1 MEIDISNASA
11 GLAAGVIQRLLG
23 RAQECEF
30 RPIGLVN
37 GLCLQ
42 LHSYMLRA
50 ATTNCQFDSE
60 QIVLLALASC
70 KYDRGYFHITTRQTV
85 QFNWISLAGA
95 AKLTQLLSRAG
106 LSSLHTSGNCVRQI
120 TCDPLWG
127 ISLDETTDATGFIST
142 LKQQTVL
149 NPAMELLPKKVKM
162 CVWSAYNDRVLGQ
175 FNDIGIKLTA
185 DSGFVTLGGGLGR
198 APAAGVRLIK
208 MRAHLLTQWVL
219 AFLRVYNALAST
231 GKYSLRTKFLV
242 RKLGKLALFKLT
254 SCELNS
260 SARAI
265 AILPARASEV
275 RLKCVH
281 VIRWLN
287 SHKFEHW
294 YSKCTWS
301 QRVLGARWV
310 LVGTNAPPGDI
321 TAASAIALATLTQR
335 YCMDQ
340 IRLTLAQTLILPW
353 MPTANAVDV
362 FATCSR
368 YPPHSVV
375 CCPGLDYCALASA
388 RSIVLA
394 SKLML
399 LKTTLNIRVSGCA
412 NACSQHHV
420 FDIGI
425 VGVPKANAEAYQVF
439 VCGNTRAGRIAKP
452 ISKAAPAHK
461 IITLV
466 HRYCALVRLL
476 QKDSSESAYAC
487 CLRVNVSLRNQC

>member
-1 MEIDISNASA
+1 MGIDISNASA
-11 GLAAGVIQRLLG
+11 ALAAGVTQRLLG
-23 RAQECEF
+23 RARESEF
-30 RPIGLVN
+30 RPMRLFN
-37 GLCLQ
+37 GVYLQ
-42 LHSYMLRA
+42 LNGYMLRA
-50 ATTNCQFDSE
+50 ATTNCQLNSE
-60 QIVLLALASC
+60 QIVALALASC

-85 QFNWISLAGA
+85 QFNWVSLAAA
-95 AKLTQLLSRAG
+95 AKLTQLLSKIG

-127 ISLDETTDATGFIST
+127 ISLDETTDATGLIST
-142 LKQQTVL
+142 LKQQIVL
-149 NPAMELLPKKVKM
+149 DPAMELLPKKVKM
-162 CVWSAYNDRVLGQ
+162 CVWSAYKDRVLGQ
-175 FNDIGIKLTA
+175 FNDIGIRLTA
-185 DSGFVTLGGGLGR
+185 GGGFVTLGGGLGR

-208 MRAHLLTQWVL
+208 MRAHVLTQWVL

-231 GKYSLRTKFLV
+231 CKYSLRTKFLV

-254 SCELNS
+254 GCELNS
-260 SARAI
+260 STRAI
-265 AILPARASEV
+265 ATLPARTSEV

-281 VIRWLN
+281 VIRWPN
-287 SHKFEHW
+287 SHKFEQW

-301 QRVLGARWV
+301 QRALGARWV

-321 TAASAIALATLTQR
+321 TAANAMALATLTQR

-340 IRLTLAQTLILPW
+340 IRLTLSQTLILPW
-353 MPTANAVDV
+353 MPSANAVDV
-362 FATCSR
+362 FAACSR
-368 YPPHSVV
+368 YLPHNVV
-375 CCPGLDYCALASA
+375 CCPGLDYCTLASA
-388 RSIVLA
+388 RSIIVA

-399 LKTTLNIRVSGCA
+399 LKTTLNIRVSGCV

-425 VGVPKANAEAYQVF
+425 VGVLKANVEAYQVF

-452 ISKAAPAHK
+452 ISKAAPARK

-476 QKDSSESAYAC
+476 LKDSAESAYAC
-487 CLRVNVSLRNQC
+487 CLRVNVSLRN

>member
-1 MEIDISNASA
+1 MGINISNASA
-11 GLAAGVIQRLLG
+11 ALAAGVVQRLLG

-30 RPIGLVN
+30 RPMRLFN
-37 GLCLQ
+37 GVYLQ
-42 LHSYMLRA
+42 LNGYMLRA
-50 ATTNCQFDSE
+50 AITNCQLNSE
-60 QIVLLALASC
+60 QMASLALASC

-85 QFNWISLAGA
+85 QFNWVSLAGA
-95 AKLTQLLSRAG
+95 VKLTQLLSRVG

-127 ISLDETTDATGFIST
+127 ISLDETADATGLISA
-142 LKQQTVL
+142 LRQHIVL

-162 CVWSAYNDRVLGQ
+162 CVWSAYKDRVLGQ

-185 DSGFVTLGGGLGR
+185 DGALVALGGGLGR
-198 APAAGVRLIK
+198 APAAGIRLIK
-208 MRAHLLTQWVL
+208 LRAHLVTCWVL

-231 GKYSLRTKFLV
+231 CKYSLRAKFLV

-260 SARAI
+260 SARAL
-265 AILPARASEV
+265 ATLPAHTSEV
-275 RLKCVH
+275 RLKCVRAT
-281 VIRWLN
+281 RWLN
-287 SHKFEHW
+287 SYKFEQW

-321 TAASAIALATLTQR
+321 TATSAIALAALSQR

-340 IRLTLAQTLILPW
+340 IRLTLSQTLILPW

-362 FATCSR
+362 FGVCSR
-368 YPPHSVV
+368 YLPHNVV
-375 CCPGLDYCALASA
+375 CCPGLDYCTLASA
-388 RSIVLA
+388 RSILVA
-394 SKLML
+394 SKLTL
-399 LKTTLNIRVSGCA
+399 LKTTLNIRVSGCV

-425 VGVPKANAEAYQVF
+425 VGVLKSNVEAYQVF
-439 VCGNTRAGRIAKP
+439 VFGNARAGRVAKP
-452 ISKAAPAHK
+452 ISKAAPARK
-461 IITLV
+461 VITLV
-466 HRYCALVRLL
+466 CRYCALVRLL
-476 QKDSSESAYAC
+476 LKDRFECAYAC
-487 CLRVNVSLRNQC
+487 CLRVRVSLRN